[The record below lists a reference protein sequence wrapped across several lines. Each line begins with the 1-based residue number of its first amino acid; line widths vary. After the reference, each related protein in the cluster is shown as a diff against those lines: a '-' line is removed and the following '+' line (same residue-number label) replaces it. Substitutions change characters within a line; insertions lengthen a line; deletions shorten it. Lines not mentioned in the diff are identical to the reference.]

1 MIIPGVD
8 ASYDTLDD
16 AEAKRLRA
24 AGVQVWAQC
33 LWTGSDPPAPRVT
46 NLRVALNNG
55 FIIAG
60 YISVTGSHDG
70 YWHVGRG
77 QAGVPPDI
85 WDALALVFVD
95 VELDGI
101 PNLTVRQAVDDLV
114 HEGKRRA
121 IYTSYNAWVNKQGSP
136 TNFTDCLLWNA
147 LWDENPDIDFPGLPY
162 GGWQPHQVVAEQWS
176 GGQNVEGVF
185 VDRDSFVRELLVPQE
200 EKTMPTLEQLEAAI
214 AKERADR
221 ELGAAWLSAA
231 IAYAD
236 AGAKAHK
243 ADTLPHLDSEA
254 LRRLDAAYEARP
266 K

>member
-60 YISVTGSHDG
+60 YISLTASQSGI
-70 YWHVGRG
+70 WHVERGR
-77 QAGVPPDI
+77 ASVPDDI
-85 WDALALVFVD
+85 WDALALVFID

-101 PNLTVRQAVDDLV
+101 RNSNIRQAADRLL
-114 HEGKRRA
+114 ELGKRRA
-121 IYTSYNAWVNKQGSP
+121 IYTSYNAWVNKQGNP
-136 TNFTDCLLWNA
+136 TNFTDCLLWDANWTGVA
-147 LWDENPDIDFPGLPY
+147 GVTYPRLY
-162 GGWQPHQVVAEQWS
+162 GGWILADIVGQQWS

-200 EKTMPTLEQLEAAI
+200 EENMPTLDELAAAI

-221 ELGAAWLSAA
+221 ELGAAMIVAK
-231 IAYAD
+231 IAYVEA
-236 AGAKAHK
+236 AAKAHVD
-243 ADTLPHLDSEA
+243 DTLPHLDNA
-254 LRRLDAAYEARP
+254 MLQRMDDAGLVP
-266 K
+266 HK